1 MQHIKLAEK
10 YESDDL
16 NEAAC
21 KHYVIASTKLMELI
35 KAENDP
41 RKIEVFKKN
50 LNNCLTQAGFLK
62 ATISDQK
69 KSQLIQNQILAPCN
83 QPIGFGCLGN
93 QYIVA
98 YEYYK
103 NLGDYYFNMAT

>member
-1 MQHIKLAEK
+1 MDHIKLAEK
-10 YESDDL
+10 YESEDL

-35 KAENDP
+35 KSEKDP

-62 ATISDQK
+62 VTISD
-69 KSQLIQNQILAPCN
+69 
-83 QPIGFGCLGN
+83 
-93 QYIVA
+93 
-98 YEYYK
+98 
-103 NLGDYYFNMAT
+103 